1 MVIFLRI
8 TKKDPIKLAVDNL
21 GQSMCSGQTNIQE
34 SVYPFCTGSVMSNAA
49 SETKVV
55 NVKAGG
61 QTYGSAA
68 GPGGSQSEA
77 LTAEELRRRRQAYFD
92 R

>member
-1 MVIFLRI
+1 
-8 TKKDPIKLAVDNL
+8 
-21 GQSMCSGQTNIQE
+21 
-34 SVYPFCTGSVMSNAA
+34 MSNAA
-49 SETKVV
+49 SETKGVT
-55 NVKAGG
+55 VKAGG
-61 QTYGSAA
+61 QAYSSSA